1 MSTGHVSH
9 FVSQFVFTKCISST
23 ELHITFFTLELVG
36 SGVKVDVFL
45 KITGLFE
52 GFLTD
57 MTLEWSLT

>member
-9 FVSQFVFTKCISST
+9 LVPQFVLTKCVSST
-23 ELHITFFTLELVG
+23 KLHITFLTLELVG
-36 SGVKVDVFL
+36 SSVKVDVFL